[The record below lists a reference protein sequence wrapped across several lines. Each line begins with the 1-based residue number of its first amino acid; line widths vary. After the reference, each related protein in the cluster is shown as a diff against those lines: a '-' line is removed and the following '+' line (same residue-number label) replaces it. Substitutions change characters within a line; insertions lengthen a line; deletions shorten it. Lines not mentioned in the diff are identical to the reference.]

1 MGPSC
6 LETPRCARLLGM
18 RSSRSRERDVLQS
31 KGCGFF
37 LFSSCSALLSAA
49 KSGGPRDAASADFS
63 FASRRLREA
72 RNAWVVAGRL
82 FFSCYLQGNT
92 GPRASPLHVADA
104 AVDHY
109 LTRCRRGRG

>member
-6 LETPRCARLLGM
+6 FETPRCARLLGM

-37 LFSSCSALLSAA
+37 LFSSCSALLSRA
-49 KSGGPRDAASADFS
+49 KSGGPRNAARADFS
-63 FASRRLREA
+63 FASRCLGEMRNAGLWLAACFSPVIYREKQEA
-72 RNAWVVAGRL
+72 RGSPSQVAAG
-82 FFSCYLQGNT
+82 G
-92 GPRASPLHVADA
+92 A
-104 AVDHY
+104 DHY